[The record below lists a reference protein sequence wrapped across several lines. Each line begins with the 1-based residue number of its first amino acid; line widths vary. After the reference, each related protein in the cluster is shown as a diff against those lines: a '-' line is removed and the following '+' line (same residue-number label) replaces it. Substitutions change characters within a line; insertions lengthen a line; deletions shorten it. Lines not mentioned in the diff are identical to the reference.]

1 MSEKNKS
8 RNASSITNQ
17 LKNMLAIIKDFYNNP
32 EMISNLNVRILR
44 KIHKILTEIINML
57 NNQKSDKL

>member
-17 LKNMLAIIKDFYNNP
+17 LKNMLAIIKDFHKNP
-32 EMISNLNVRILR
+32 EMISNRNVRILR